1 MIMISEGFFL
11 NVLLKKNRFFLLILL
26 VTDLLQNK
34 KRKNQAFYLE
44 NFQIEKLRFFV

>member
-11 NVLLKKNRFFLLILL
+11 NVLLKKIGFFIDF
-26 VTDLLQNK
+26 VSYRPFTKQK
-34 KRKNQAFYLE
+34 TKNQAFYLE